1 MTGNGAFLMAN
12 SLMSYLVISLLLL
25 TFGIYGMLV
34 RRNLIAL
41 LISIELIL
49 NGAALNFLAFNR
61 FLAPET
67 NHGEVF
73 VVFIISLAAAEAAI
87 GLSLMLA
94 LYRKFQTA
102 NIEKINKLKG

>member
-1 MTGNGAFLMAN
+1 MAN
-12 SLMSYLVISLLLL
+12 SLFSYLTIGVLLF
-25 TFGIYGMLV
+25 TFGIYGVLV
-34 RRNLIAL
+34 RRNLIAI

-61 FLAPET
+61 FLTPET
-67 NHGEVF
+67 SSGEIF

-94 LYRKFQTA
+94 LYRRFHTA
-102 NIEKINKLKG
+102 NVEKIDRLKG

>member
-1 MTGNGAFLMAN
+1 MAD
-12 SLMSYLVISLLLL
+12 SLMSYLVIGLLLL
-25 TFGIYGMLV
+25 TFGIYGILL

-49 NGAALNFLAFNR
+49 NGAAINFLAFNR
-61 FLAPET
+61 FLRPET
-67 NHGEVF
+67 SGGEVF

-94 LYRKFQTA
+94 LYRQFQTA
-102 NIEKINKLKG
+102 NIEKIDRLKG